1 MPTGVARVEALL
13 LSLTVTGPIGVEDL
27 AERFPI
33 GPEISIHY
41 RRYIFWATPRATA
54 LVAQGPYPPL
64 VGGRAIKAVVA
75 RGILRV

>member
-1 MPTGVARVEALL
+1 VEALL

-27 AERFPI
+27 AQRFPV

-41 RRYIFWATPRATA
+41 RRCIFWATPRATA

-64 VGGRAIKAVVA
+64 SGQ
-75 RGILRV
+75 ILMLCVSGFLFVKSNRQIMK